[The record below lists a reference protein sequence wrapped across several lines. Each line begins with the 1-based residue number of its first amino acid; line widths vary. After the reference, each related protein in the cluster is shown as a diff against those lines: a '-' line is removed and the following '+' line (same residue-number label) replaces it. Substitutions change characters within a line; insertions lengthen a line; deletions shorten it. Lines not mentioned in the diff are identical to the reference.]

1 MEKLW
6 VDFQNSSKKGVRLLC
21 KGTLDEIERNNV
33 VLSNGLKLLLWTED
47 EDEKGNPDNLVVE
60 AIVEFDEDE
69 NCWVAV
75 YEGKTIK
82 HESEF
87 NPRSEI

>member
-6 VDFQNSSKKGVRLLC
+6 VDFQNSSKKGVRLSC
-21 KGTLDEIERNNV
+21 KETLDEIERNNV
-33 VLSNGLKLLLWTED
+33 VLSDGLKILLWTED
-47 EDEKGNPDNLVVE
+47 EDEKGNPDYLVVE
-60 AIVEFDEDE
+60 AIVKFDEDE
-69 NCWVAV
+69 NCWVAF

>member
-1 MEKLW
+1 MARIKWHNFDRNAWHNL
-6 VDFQNSSKKGVRLLC
+6 
-21 KGTLDEIERNNV
+21 ERYTWHNFDRFIY
-33 VLSNGLKLLLWTED
+33 NGLKLLLWTED

-69 NCWVAV
+69 DCWVAV